1 MTNLREM
8 GVEDG
13 RWMELTEDKDCE
25 LQEGDLYF
33 GVIESPYSITK
44 EFFGGRK
51 LPWPIFMYY
60 SCCCQKAL
68 KEVTDIRDIIDSLQT
83 KIQSLS

>member
-13 RWMELTEDKDCE
+13 RWMELTKDKDCE

-33 GVIESPYSITK
+33 GVIETSYSITR
-44 EFFGGRK
+44 ESLVEG
-51 LPWPIFMYY
+51 
-60 SCCCQKAL
+60 SCHGLFLCTILAAA
-68 KEVTDIRDIIDSLQT
+68 RRH
-83 KIQSLS
+83 